1 MIIVAMK
8 RIVKTSLLWL
18 SAILPPLAWGGA
30 GVGLTSCSDEPDA
43 EHFYTYTGQTMS
55 DYLKQNTQFSQYA
68 AIVERAG
75 LMKLLSAYGTY
86 TCFAPTND
94 AVDTYLHRRGLSDI
108 SQLTD
113 ADCDTIARTHLVK
126 NSFSTAAMGDGV
138 LATANMNRRYLEI
151 SHGTD
156 EFDRSVVFLNDDAH
170 IIYELQDDSV
180 DNGIMQPVN
189 QVLESSNR
197 MVVDLMKLNPNISL
211 FVEALM
217 QTGMA
222 DSLYL
227 YKDVNWD
234 PKPYPRWYYSSDI
247 NSESAT
253 VPEEMLYGFTV
264 FAEPDSVYNTKYGIT
279 TLEQLYQKACDIY
292 DPVYPDDVAQ
302 PWHAFSELTDRRNP
316 LNRFVSYH
324 ILGCNVL
331 SKEKLTP
338 YNVLNSNGL
347 VDIGI
352 ETTQNNPEDW
362 YETLLSH
369 TMVNAQKLTVGKYL
383 GQGTR
388 YGHYLNRRYDEQW
401 KYEGQRVDK
410 VTGYKSSAMNGIYFY
425 VSDIVAFDVDTRDR
439 VQNRRIRMDF
449 STLFPEMITNG
460 IRLNGDP
467 THGHDEAEHYG
478 RNYYFPQGYLKGVKV
493 NGYLLYRRPHNHYRC
508 FQGDEIN
515 LQGDY
520 DVTFRLPPVPS
531 EGEYQIR
538 LGYAPSDTRGIGQVY
553 FDDKPQGIP
562 IDMTKSLNDLGVP
575 LASNYSLLSKDE
587 KVSER
592 KALKN
597 QGYFRGPMGAYMLQG
612 GSHYFLGLHAQSV
625 RRIVCTV
632 HISPDEDHFLR
643 FRNVSNNGSSE
654 LMLDFIEI
662 VPRSVYGVTDEGEPE
677 DDL

>member
-1 MIIVAMK
+1 MTNKITKVLLYACL
-8 RIVKTSLLWL
+8 SL
-18 SAILPPLAWGGA
+18 
-30 GVGLTSCSDEPDA
+30 VTCMVSCSDEPDA
-43 EHFYTYTGQTMS
+43 ENFYTYKGQMMS
-55 DYLKQNTQFSQYA
+55 EYLLTNPQFSQYA
-68 AIVERAG
+68 TIVERAG

-86 TCFAPTND
+86 TCFAPTNT
-94 AVDTYLHRRGLSDI
+94 AVDAYLRNRGLQDV

-113 ADCDTIARTHLVK
+113 ADCDTIARTHLI
-126 NSFSTAAMGDGV
+126 NNMFSTAEMGDGV

-156 EFDRSVVFLNDDAH
+156 ENDNAVVFLNDDAH

-197 MVVDLMKLNPNISL
+197 MIVDLMKLNPKISL
-211 FVEALM
+211 FVDALL
-217 QTGMA
+217 QTGVA
-222 DSLYL
+222 DSLFL
-227 YKDVNWD
+227 YKDAAWD
-234 PKPYPRWYYSSDI
+234 PTPYPRWYYSSDI

-264 FAEPDSVYNTKYGIT
+264 FAEPDSILSEKYGIT
-279 TLEQLYQKACDIY
+279 TLEKLYQKACEIY
-292 DPVYPDDVAQ
+292 DVVYPEDVGQ
-302 PWHAFSELTDRRNP
+302 PYHAFDQLTDRRNP

-324 ILGCNVL
+324 ILGCNVI

-352 ETTQNNPEDW
+352 ETTVNNPEDW

-369 TMVNAQKLTVGKYL
+369 TMINVQKLTVGKYL

-388 YGHYLNRRYDEQW
+388 NAHYVNRRYDSQFQI
-401 KYEGQRVDK
+401 EGAQVNRVTD
-410 VTGYKSSAMNGIYFY
+410 YKSAALNGIYFY
-425 VSDIVAFDVDTRDR
+425 VNDLVVFSDEVQKK

-467 THGHDEAEHYG
+467 THGHDEAERYG
-478 RNYYFPQGYLKGVKV
+478 RNYYFPNGYLKGVKV

-508 FQGDEIN
+508 FLGDEIN

-520 DVTFRLPPVPS
+520 DVTFRLPPVPD

-538 LGYAPSDTRGIGQVY
+538 LGYAPTDTRGIGQVY
-553 FDDKPQGIP
+553 FDNKPQGIP
-562 IDMTKSLNDLGVP
+562 IDMTKSLGDLGVE
-575 LASNYSLLSKDE
+575 LLSNYSLGSRDE
-587 KVSER
+587 KASER

-597 QGYFRGPMGAYMLQG
+597 QDYYRGPMGAYMLQS
-612 GSHYFLGLHAQSV
+612 GSHYFLGLHTSSV

-632 HISPDEDHFLR
+632 HISPGEDHYLR